1 MEIKTC
7 IKRNLLK
14 IFKYETD
21 FKTYLEDIFNFNLQ
35 PYYNLLLIREAAP
48 FATHIKSE
56 SKWEQYG
63 IQITEPDRK
72 IPLLVGKET
81 DRFYD
86 PFSKYRNKQDHSLKT
101 EQELELQVIYVYDVS
116 ATEAALTGWN
126 TKTRKIEDKEKFYQ
140 EVCWFFHQ
148 DADLSDRSIDDK
160 IRDVIKEPIIK
171 RLKQKTLGELER
183 EALLEGCLYA
193 ISYSLGLDL
202 TDYEM
207 TAFQQMST
215 GNYSFYNVRYYASIL
230 CNTTRAIFQL
240 LHVCE
245 QEAKQNEQLIQ
256 MKIEIQEVVEQK
268 IASQSFLE
276 KLKSYFLPVKTKNL

>member
-7 IKRNLLK
+7 IKTNLLK

-21 FKTYLEDIFNFNLQ
+21 FKTYLEDISNFNLQ
-35 PYYNLLLIREAAP
+35 PYYNLILLREASP

-56 SKWEQYG
+56 NKWEQYG
-63 IQITEPDRK
+63 IRITEPDKK
-72 IPLLVGKET
+72 IPLLVGRES

-86 PFSKYRNKQDHSLKT
+86 PLSKYRSKQDHSLKT

-126 TKTRKIEDKEKFYQ
+126 TKIKRIEDKEKYYQ

-148 DADLSDRSIDDK
+148 NTEQSERSIDDK
-160 IRDVIKEPIIK
+160 IREILKDPIQK
-171 RLKQKTLGELER
+171 RLCQKSLGDLER

-193 ISYSLGLDL
+193 ISYSLGFDL
-202 TDYEM
+202 SAYEM
-207 TAFQQMST
+207 PAFQQMST
-215 GNYSFYNVRYYASIL
+215 GNYSFYNTRYFASIL
-230 CNTTRAIFQL
+230 CNTTRAILQL

-256 MKIEIQEVVEQK
+256 MKIEIQESVERK
-268 IASQSFLE
+268 IASQSFLQ
-276 KLKSYFLPVKTKNL
+276 KLRSYFLPVKTKNL